1 MITKITIIIKH
12 LTKPHINPFRARS
25 YNTLLKKV
33 EHLKDK
39 YTLMAGDGTVIKCS
53 IRNLKGTNMAC
64 MTVSSLINM
73 FDRSFYNYKLSKT
86 NTECETLLN
95 QPLTKKH
102 LVVLDRG
109 YADVTNLCSL
119 DKKTNFV
126 VRIKKNFLIT
136 KEFLKKD
143 INSDIITVGNTKLKL
158 VKYYVD
164 KKTRK
169 IIIKKYAEDDNEL
182 YEDNESTYIIA
193 TNVLS
198 LTINDCITL
207 YKLRWEIEVA
217 FKHLKTHFKIR
228 HICKEPNMKID
239 KLHEKNRFWL
249 DMSFLMY
256 NMTNLLKN
264 AIDFD
269 INSNCRFS
277 KIANFLR
284 YIMQNKEN
292 NSLDVLKKKL
302 ILIGKRFQNNTK
314 NNSNVKDSRIKKKR
328 GRYPALNMVIKGNEK
343 IQLEV
348 DVIK

>member
-1 MITKITIIIKH
+1 M
-12 LTKPHINPFRARS
+12 
-25 YNTLLKKV
+25 
-33 EHLKDK
+33 
-39 YTLMAGDGTVIKCS
+39 
-53 IRNLKGTNMAC
+53 
-64 MTVSSLINM
+64 
-73 FDRSFYNYKLSKT
+73 
-86 NTECETLLN
+86 
-95 QPLTKKH
+95 
-102 LVVLDRG
+102 
-109 YADVTNLCSL
+109 
-119 DKKTNFV
+119 
-126 VRIKKNFLIT
+126 
-136 KEFLKKD
+136 
-143 INSDIITVGNTKLKL
+143 
-158 VKYYVD
+158 
-164 KKTRK
+164 
-169 IIIKKYAEDDNEL
+169 
-182 YEDNESTYIIA
+182 
-193 TNVLS
+193 
-198 LTINDCITL
+198 NDCITL

-249 DMSFLMY
+249 DISFLMY

-328 GRYPALNMVIKGNEK
+328 GRYPALNTVIKGNEK